1 MWQRGDFV
9 EAAEELHPDPIRSRD
24 PLRLV
29 LGIRSSGLCSIPGF
43 LTHKNPRICF
53 PLSAPRRF
61 TRRGT
66 FQRAPDKKAAEGRG
80 STTLQ
85 GIPLH
90 PGPAE
95 EALQAPA
102 GAGGRQGKKK
112 AGEEGRGRR
121 RQGKKAAGAALRR
134 AAGLPQRA
142 SGGSESSACGRQA
155 AARQAAAASSLT
167 ARLWHREESSP
178 LYLTIQT

>member
-1 MWQRGDFV
+1 MWQRSDFCV
-9 EAAEELHPDPIRSRD
+9 EAAEELRPDPIRSRD
-24 PLRLV
+24 PLCLV

-43 LTHKNPRICF
+43 LTRKNPRIWF

-66 FQRAPDKKAAEGRG
+66 FQRAPNKKAAEGRG
-80 STTLQ
+80 LTTLQ

-90 PGPAE
+90 PGLAE
-95 EALQAPA
+95 ATPQAPA

-112 AGEEGRGRR
+112 AG
-121 RQGKKAAGAALRR
+121 AALRR
-134 AAGLPQRA
+134 AASPPQRA

-155 AARQAAAASSLT
+155 AARQAASASSLT
-167 ARLWHREESSP
+167 ARLWHHEESSP